1 MASSP
6 DLIRRPDIWQAQI
19 KDRLDRLHRAAIDA
33 EDAYAEAEQRDGVR
47 ARRQARRAERF
58 TQQYGARR

>member
-19 KDRLDRLHRAAIDA
+19 KDRLDRLHRAATDA
-33 EDAYAEAEQRDGVR
+33 EDAYVGAETRDDVR
-47 ARRQARRAERF
+47 ARRQARRRERL
-58 TQQYGARR
+58 TEQYGLQR